1 MSTAEKLTRPG
12 YLSKSIG
19 LMSTAARA
27 AGVDLGAAM
36 KKGDITA
43 VDYATMVHRCNS
55 SNCARK
61 CEHWRNAEPD
71 ATAAPSF
78 CANLEILE
86 RLKP

>member
-55 SNCARK
+55 SNRQCAF
-61 CEHWRNAEPD
+61 WR
-71 ATAAPSF
+71 
-78 CANLEILE
+78 
-86 RLKP
+86 RLPTLSPAR